1 MADSAFKHCLV
12 AADRPPGPLLVSV
25 TLPSTATVADAIN
38 QARVDSE
45 GAATGI
51 WGVLCD
57 RSTVPRDGDR
67 VEVYRPLTA
76 DPRKR
81 RREQVVRAARRR

>member
-12 AADRPPGPLLVSV
+12 AADRATGPLLVSV
-25 TLPSTATVADAIN
+25 TLPSAATVADAIN
-38 QARVDSE
+38 QACVDCE

-57 RSTVPRDGDR
+57 RSTVPQDRDR

-76 DPRKR
+76 DPRQR